1 MKSISKDMIEAKFDI
16 IERNLKFL
24 LEFKDAEDTPFLK
37 SYKDVQ
43 ATKYSL
49 LEITEACIDIAN
61 HIIAAKGYRR
71 AEKYSEMF
79 EILSEEK
86 IIDNKLADRLS
97 EMASFRN
104 LLVHKYGEIEN
115 KRILE
120 IIKNDLKEIEA
131 FMQQISRFLENE

>member
-24 LEFKDAEDTPFLK
+24 GEFKNAEDSSFLK
-37 SYKDVQ
+37 SYRDVQ

-49 LEITEACIDIAN
+49 LEVTEACIDIAN
-61 HIIAAKGYRR
+61 HIIAAKSYRR
-71 AEKYSEMF
+71 AERYSEML

-97 EMASFRN
+97 DMASFRN
-104 LLVHKYGEIEN
+104 LLVHKYGDIEN

-120 IIKNDLKEIEA
+120 IIKKDLKDIEA
-131 FMQQISRFLENE
+131 FMLQISRFLEKE